1 MTHRHELTK
10 GSDIC
15 TLTTASTLFRFM
27 HLFHSQARQ
36 LSLVTPSLFLEII
49 TLKKASSLLC
59 PYVNTMHK
67 AIYPPIKSQAVFG
80 SCAYS

>member
-1 MTHRHELTK
+1 
-10 GSDIC
+10 
-15 TLTTASTLFRFM
+15 M